1 MLKNFGANTSCFW
14 TFSWEYTMFLI
25 RSVSDSKKQ
34 STFEFQERWQNV
46 SALRAPRCS
55 SVRLVSKK
63 GLSENVF
70 AVKKRRCALGSFAFH
85 EQCRYGDCKA
95 AQLSSLRVGEF
106 RISRAAS
113 IWRLQSCAAFICTL
127 QNWMIFFLYYTLQ
140 WITASRTRVVPSEP
154 FLPRDVLA
162 LFVSKV
168 AAGSLSYCSC
178 PIRIYTLG
186 WKH

>member
-55 SVRLVSKK
+55 SVRIVSKK

-70 AVKKRRCALGSFAFH
+70 AVKKRRCALGSFAVH
-85 EQCRYGDCKA
+85 EQCRYGDCKP

-127 QNWMIFFLYYTLQ
+127 QKRIVGCVAFSSIELEK
-140 WITASRTRVVPSEP
+140 ICEG
-154 FLPRDVLA
+154 PRPTKAWCYFVA
-162 LFVSKV
+162 LF
-168 AAGSLSYCSC
+168 
-178 PIRIYTLG
+178 
-186 WKH
+186 H